1 MATLFRISIIIGIAA
16 TLSGCSDG
24 WCWPFECSASK
35 SSSGV
40 VDDSANTTSTTSTT
54 DTASTGSTSTSSAT
68 STSGAVTPPAAPGAF
83 DLSKAKLLHADVRNW
98 EETPLRVTISGN
110 QICMYFDRTGWA
122 THKIR
127 HTSGTKDIYVD
138 ANPWIFANF
147 NGQWVGGTFEWM
159 TPTTTCRTVSKVDG
173 AHVKRCPMCGSWKPK
188 SGETVYIMVSATAR
202 FAQHINTKKR
212 TSVEKVVWP

>member
-16 TLSGCSDG
+16 TLSGCSDA

-40 VDDSANTTSTTSTT
+40 VDDSANTTSTSTT
-54 DTASTGSTSTSSAT
+54 DTASTASSSSSAT
-68 STSGAVTPPAAPGAF
+68 ASTSGAVTQPVAPGAF
-83 DLSKAKLLHADVRNW
+83 DLSTAKLLHADVRNW
-98 EETPLRVTISGN
+98 AETPLRVTISGN

-173 AHVKRCPMCGSWKPK
+173 AHVKRAPMSGSWKPK

-202 FAQHINTKKR
+202 FAQHIKTLKR
-212 TSVEKVVWP
+212 TSVVKVTWP

>member
-40 VDDSANTTSTTSTT
+40 VDDSANTTSTSTT
-54 DTASTGSTSTSSAT
+54 DTASTASSSSSSTA
-68 STSGAVTPPAAPGAF
+68 STSGAVTQPAAPGAF
-83 DLSKAKLLHADVRNW
+83 DLSTAKLLHADVRNW
-98 EETPLRVTISGN
+98 AETPLQVTISGN

-159 TPTTTCRTVSKVDG
+159 TPTTNCRTVSKVDG
-173 AHVKRCPMCGSWKPK
+173 AHVKRAPMSGSWKPK